1 MVRTQSTLDQFYIW
15 RCLVNKKEAKLR
27 SKRGLLGLM
36 NSHERNKD
44 DVAHLESLKK
54 QYTERVQIYEVLH
67 PKFNLFV
74 LPLATSPP
82 LQLMDLGA
90 SFRFDSSEV

>member
-44 DVAHLESLKK
+44 DVAHLESLEK
-54 QYTERVQIYEVLH
+54 QYMERVQIYE
-67 PKFNLFV
+67 
-74 LPLATSPP
+74 TS
-82 LQLMDLGA
+82 LMDLGA
-90 SFRFDSSEV
+90 SFGFDSSEV